1 MVAEKGNTYAQ
12 KYTPQMIKDLCES
25 IISFAQQDG
34 TVHFVEWTLN
44 QGVKSYAWINRMA
57 ERYPDF
63 GESYKMAKE
72 LMANKLV
79 KTSIYGHPTNNK
91 FNATY
96 AMEWK
101 SVYSQEWKDY
111 LEWKAMISKEQPKTE
126 ENKCIFN
133 QVIKE
138 IKDEKNAD

>member
-1 MVAEKGNTYAQ
+1 MAAAKGNKYSQ

-25 IISFAQQDG
+25 IISFAQQDR
-34 TVHFVEWTLN
+34 TVHFVEWTLK
-44 QGVKSYAWINRMA
+44 QGVTSYCWLNRMA

-63 GESYKMAKE
+63 GDAYKMAKE
-72 LMANKLV
+72 LMAEKLV

-111 LEWKAMISKEQPKTE
+111 LEWKAMISKEQPIKE
-126 ENKCIFN
+126 ENKGAFN
-133 QVIKE
+133 DWLKQQKE
-138 IKDEKNAD
+138 SKD